1 MVPGTFSAQPKLPP
15 PLVQVAAIGGGSPRA
30 KWAALSAAV
39 LELAPLVS
47 CFSVACNSLHGYEPD
62 IRALL
67 AAHGHPEVLVA
78 MGGNRANLE
87 YTKRRLHDL

>member
-1 MVPGTFSAQPKLPP
+1 MPSWEPLISVPGTLLAQPKLP
-15 PLVQVAAIGGGSPRA
+15 PLVQVAAIGGGSPHE

-39 LELAPLVS
+39 LELAPLVA

-67 AAHGHPEVLVA
+67 AAHGHPEVA
-78 MGGNRANLE
+78 MGGNR
-87 YTKRRLHDL
+87 

>member
-1 MVPGTFSAQPKLPP
+1 M
-15 PLVQVAAIGGGSPRA
+15 QVAAIGGGSPPRA

-67 AAHGHPEVLVA
+67 AAHGHPEVA
-78 MGGNRANLE
+78 MGGDR
-87 YTKRRLHDL
+87 